1 MIFTDES
8 RIEISRVCRRSFAK
22 DGEPVACNPKPKNPF
37 SFMVWGGISKKGP
50 TPLVIFNGIMDSE
63 FYQQAILKDSLMPFI
78 NREYP
83 DSHRLFQ
90 DNDPKHTSKSTAKF
104 MEENGIVWWKSP
116 AESPDIN
123 PIENLWA
130 EMKRYIS
137 SVVKPMV
144 KQDLEDGLHQFWSA
158 LTPEKCSRYINH
170 IHKVMPKVLECEGGP
185 TGF

>member
-22 DGEPVACNPKPKNPF
+22 DGEPIPRNPKPKHPF

-63 FYQQAILKDSLMPFI
+63 FYQQAILKDGLMPFI
-78 NREYP
+78 NSEYP

-90 DNDPKHTSKSTAKF
+90 DNDPKHTSKSTSKF

-116 AESPDIN
+116 AESLDIN
-123 PIENLWA
+123 PIKNLWA
-130 EMKRYIS
+130 EMKKYIS

-158 LTPEKCSRYINH
+158 LTPERCSRYINH